1 MTTSDGGEEALKRA
15 AAILN
20 YKNRS
25 SEALR
30 LKLIEKDIPPEDAAF
45 AVERLSELGYLND
58 GEYAASVVRAC
69 QRRGYGKERIK
80 EKLRAEKLSEETV
93 TEALAGVVTDADG
106 LAAAYASLCRDMKD
120 PKEREKTAQ
129 KLVRRGFTWS
139 EVSAAAKTAAERA
152 GEENDLE
159 ISEP

>member
-1 MTTSDGGEEALKRA
+1 MTNNGRDEAVKRA

-30 LKLIEKDIPPEDAAF
+30 LKLLEKDVAPEDALY
-45 AVERLSELGYLND
+45 AVERLKELGYLND

-69 QRRGYGKERIK
+69 LRRGYGKERIK
-80 EKLRAEKLSEETV
+80 EKLRAEKLSDETAE
-93 TEALAGVVTDADG
+93 EALAGVETDVSE
-106 LAAAYASLCRDMKD
+106 LAAVYASLCRDIRD

-129 KLVRRGFTWS
+129 KLVRRGFSWS
-139 EVSAAAKTAAERA
+139 EVSAAAREASENA
-152 GEENDLE
+152 GEEEGPELN
-159 ISEP
+159 EP